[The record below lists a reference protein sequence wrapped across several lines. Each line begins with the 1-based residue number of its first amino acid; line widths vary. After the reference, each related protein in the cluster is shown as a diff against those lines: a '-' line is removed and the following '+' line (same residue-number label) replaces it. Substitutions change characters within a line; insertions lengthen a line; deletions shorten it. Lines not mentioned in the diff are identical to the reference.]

1 MKLSAITMLSIRA
14 RRPHPQF
21 NRLLCQPKV
30 TNAQPPNVPW
40 RRLASTKSQNSNSS
54 SRWFV
59 NSLGVAVAG
68 TAAYLGYSYVNGDFS
83 GTWIDNQTVKKEVI
97 DVNDLRHKFVQEKR
111 SLKSPAVYT
120 WGSNTHKVVDPDS
133 EDTDV
138 KTPRRFKYFDD
149 QVLRD
154 FKIDEK
160 SGAAITENG
169 DLVQWGKGF
178 SEIDFKPTTT
188 LSGKGLVS
196 LSLSESRV
204 IALASDG
211 NVYSLPISQQ
221 DQKTGPKARE
231 GSWVP
236 FWAGQSSLSYR
247 ILKPAL
253 GLGEKVTSIKGGQ
266 EHVLLLTSSGRVFT
280 AAASTEHFPSL
291 GQLGVPGL
299 TWSTRPSGPVDS
311 CHEVTALK
319 GSKVTQIAAGDY
331 HSLALTK
338 DGRLFAWGDNSFGQL
353 GVEFEPDVSFIDTP
367 FALPLNK
374 MYRLSTYSPKITSIA
389 AGGASSFFTVDATRI
404 LGPDEEAA
412 KVHGLGTVTA
422 DTWSCGRGIWGTLGN
437 GRWVHLQDA
446 PTKVKDLSG
455 LSEYDE
461 KTEQTQPIR
470 LRNMSVGTTH
480 VAAILDNQTS
490 LSTATTDSLDQSRDF
505 GHEAFWWGGNEHFQ
519 LGTGKRSNLARPSYI
534 KAPAQS
540 KQEAG
545 ARLQI
550 MPRHRG
556 KVGKRTVSMEQRVE
570 CGRHVSAIYSAV

>member
-1 MKLSAITMLSIRA
+1 M
-14 RRPHPQF
+14 
-21 NRLLCQPKV
+21 
-30 TNAQPPNVPW
+30 
-40 RRLASTKSQNSNSS
+40 
-54 SRWFV
+54 
-59 NSLGVAVAG
+59 AVAG
-68 TAAYLGYSYVNGDFS
+68 TAAYLGYSYVNGDFN
-83 GTWIDNQTVKKEVI
+83 GTWLDNQTVKKEVI
-97 DVNDLRHKFVQEKR
+97 DVNDLRHQFVQEKR

-120 WGSNTHKVVDPDS
+120 WGSNAYKVVDPGS
-133 EDTDV
+133 KDTDV
-138 KTPRRFKYFDD
+138 KTPRRFKYFDG

-154 FKIDEK
+154 FKVDEK

-178 SEIDFKPTTT
+178 SETDFKPTKT
-188 LSGKGLVS
+188 LSGKNLTS
-196 LSLSESRV
+196 LSLSESRI

-253 GLGEKVTSIKGGQ
+253 GLGEKVTSIKGGL
-266 EHVLLLTSSGRVFT
+266 EHVLLLTSSGRVFA
-280 AAASTEHFPSL
+280 AAASTENFPSL
-291 GQLGVPGL
+291 GQLGVSGL

-353 GVEFEPDVSFIDTP
+353 GVEFEPDAPFIDTP
-367 FALPLNK
+367 FALPLNN
-374 MYRLSTYSPKITSIA
+374 MYRLSTYLPKITSIA
-389 AGGASSFFTVDATRI
+389 AGGASSFFTVDATRV
-404 LGPDEEAA
+404 LGPEEEASN
-412 KVHGLGTVTA
+412 VRGLGTVTA

-437 GRWVHLQDA
+437 GKWVHLQDA
-446 PTKVKDLSG
+446 PAKVKDLSG
-455 LSEYDE
+455 LGEYDE
-461 KTEQTQPIR
+461 KTNKTQPIR

-480 VAAILDNQTS
+480 VAAVLDNKTS
-490 LSTATTDSLDQSRDF
+490 LSSTTTDSLDQSRDF
-505 GHEAFWWGGNEHFQ
+505 GYEAFWWGGNEHFQ

-534 KAPAQS
+534 KAPPQS
-540 KQEAG
+540 KQETE

-550 MPRHRG
+550 MPRHKG